1 MRLRSFSLS
10 IACVVLA
17 ACAAQ
22 PQRAAAPSS
31 SHASLYGEMER
42 QTLRFERALEQTE
55 ERGTEASAE
64 GLAALA
70 ALREAGERCA
80 TSSGCESQRFITA
93 YAELL
98 ERQAAR
104 TLAAPV
110 EMEDTALVEP
120 EEDSSPLIA
129 DLPEAGRSINLLN
142 GRELRD
148 VIAVNGQVKAA
159 LNEWLTWM
167 RPLLIDAWE
176 NYQYMRHQMWPE
188 YEQAGLPE
196 ALLFGIMA
204 KESGGRVHAVSRA
217 GAAGPLQFM
226 PATGQR
232 LGLGRGAD
240 GFDTRFDPRASARA
254 NVRYLN
260 ERFREFNHDLALAL
274 AAYNGGE
281 GRMLRLVRETGK
293 RNFWDPAV
301 HSRLPPET
309 RDYVPMV
316 LAAAW
321 LFLHPEDY
329 GLEFPKI
336 DVEPAQLV
344 LESEMSLNAL
354 TICLGNGGTRNGW
367 FRALRNLN
375 PRFQTQQAL
384 PAGTTLNVPAAALPV
399 YQQRCVGGRQQL
411 ALELAG
417 AAQRHP
423 TQVSTAS
430 TSTAAASGG
439 LYTVRKGDNL
449 GAIAS
454 RHHCRSTE
462 ALAKVNGIAAPR
474 FMIKPGQ
481 KLRLDGCRRS

>member
-1 MRLRSFSLS
+1 MRPSRVFALLYLVP
-10 IACVVLA
+10 ALLA
-17 ACAAQ
+17 GC
-22 PQRAAAPSS
+22 AAAPAAAPDRSAA
-31 SHASLYGEMER
+31 HGALYGEIER
-42 QTLRFERALEQTE
+42 QTLRFERALEASEQH
-55 ERGTEASAE
+55 GTEASAE

-80 TSSGCESQRFITA
+80 ASAGCETQRFLTA

-110 EMEDTALVEP
+110 ELEDNAPAEP
-120 EEDSSPLIA
+120 EEGGSPLLA

-148 VIAVNGQVKAA
+148 VIAVNGPVKAA
-159 LNEWLTWM
+159 MNEWLTWM
-167 RPLLIDAWE
+167 RPALVDAWE

-188 YEQAGLPE
+188 YERAGLPE

-226 PATGQR
+226 PATGR
-232 LGLGRGAD
+232 RFGLGRGED
-240 GFDTRFDPRASARA
+240 GFDSRFDPRASARA

-260 ERFREFNHDLALAL
+260 ERFAEFNHDLALAL

-281 GRMLRLVRETGK
+281 GRMLRLVRETGR
-293 RNFWDPAV
+293 RNFWDPAL
-301 HSRLPPET
+301 HGRLPPET

-329 GLEFPKI
+329 GLEFPRVE
-336 DVEPAQLV
+336 VEPARLV
-344 LESEMSLNAL
+344 LQSEQSLNSL

-367 FRALRNLN
+367 FRTLRNLN
-375 PRFQTQQAL
+375 PRFQTHQAL
-384 PAGTTLNVPAAALPV
+384 PAGTTLDVPAAVLPL
-399 YQQRCVGGRQQL
+399 YQQRCIDGGHATL
-411 ALELAG
+411 ARELAG
-417 AAQRHP
+417 AARKHP
-423 TQVSTAS
+423 TQVATA
-430 TSTAAASGG
+430 TATGG
-439 LYTVRKGDNL
+439 GSLYTVRAGDSL
-449 GAIAS
+449 GAIAR
-454 RHHCRSTE
+454 RHNCGSPE
-462 ALAKVNGIAAPR
+462 QLARANGIAAPKFLIR
-474 FMIKPGQ
+474 PGQ
-481 KLRLDGCRRS
+481 KLRLQGCRG

>member
-1 MRLRSFSLS
+1 MRLRFLSLS
-10 IACVVLA
+10 IACVALA

-22 PQRAAAPSS
+22 PPHAAAASS
-31 SHASLYGEMER
+31 THAALYAEIER
-42 QTLRFERALEQTE
+42 QTLRFEGALQATE
-55 ERGTEASAE
+55 ERGAEASAE

-70 ALREAGERCA
+70 ALRDASGRCA
-80 TSSGCESQRFITA
+80 ALSGCDSQRFITA

-98 ERQAAR
+98 DRQAAR

-110 EMEDTALVEP
+110 ELEDTALVEP
-120 EEDSSPLIA
+120 EEHLSPLIA

-148 VIAVNGQVKAA
+148 VIAVNGPVKAA

-196 ALLFGIMA
+196 ALLFGILA
-204 KESGGRVHAVSRA
+204 KESGGRVHAISRA

-232 LGLGRGAD
+232 FGLGRGQD
-240 GFDTRFDPRASARA
+240 GFDTRFDPRASTRA

-260 ERFREFNHDLALAL
+260 ERFAEFNHDLALAL

-301 HSRLPPET
+301 NSRLPPET

-329 GLEFPKI
+329 GLEFPQL
-336 DVEPAQLV
+336 DVEPARLV

-384 PAGTTLNVPAAALPV
+384 PAGTTLTVPAAVLPV
-399 YQQRCVGGRQQL
+399 YQQRCVGGNQKL

-430 TSTAAASGG
+430 TAAASGG
-439 LYTVRKGDNL
+439 IYTVRKGDNL

-454 RHHCRSTE
+454 RHHCRSTD
-462 ALAKVNGIAAPR
+462 ALAKVNGIPAPH
-474 FMIKPGQ
+474 FLIKPGQ